1 MRQAGPSVVD
11 IIRQID
17 IISERSLLYGH
28 GPINL
33 DTISRLRETGNDL
46 YIQIAALAALIN
58 EPKLKKA
65 SWVKKNVKSQL
76 IDTQHRCY
84 KGNIWKKIAKKE
96 IGLASLGNI
105 ASLLTSRDNVSLEL
119 TTSSKLRQ
127 YRRRDDLI

>member
-11 IIRQID
+11 ITSLPEEIR
-17 IISERSLLYGH
+17 
-28 GPINL
+28 
-33 DTISRLRETGNDL
+33 NDL

-58 EPKLKKA
+58 EPKLKKTF
-65 SWVKKNVKSQL
+65 WVKENVKSQL

-119 TTSSKLRQ
+119 TTSSKLR
-127 YRRRDDLI
+127 